1 MAQNTP
7 WGTLDRISGE
17 KHAIQSM
24 PASIDLVKDETS
36 LGRSSASDFKI
47 AHGSISGCH
56 CKIVRSGSN
65 FYVFDTSSNGTYVN
79 DHIIGKGLRRPLTDG
94 SIIHLLFIDAENELN
109 ISYRFNMICDEN
121 TPSKDYYI
129 GEVLGTGNFA
139 VVKKLTDKKTG
150 EEFALKVIDKKKFLM
165 QNGTNRQ
172 NALMDEVKILQRISH
187 PNCIKIFKVYDT
199 DETLYLVLEIVTGGE
214 LFDSIVQKGSFSE
227 EESKVLF
234 RQMLEATGYLHS
246 LGIAHR
252 DLKPENILLKDKT
265 SNIIKITDFGL
276 SRIVDSATFMKTMCG
291 TPQYVAPEIL
301 LSQNTSGYGLACD
314 LWSLGV
320 ILYVMLAGYPPFNES
335 NGNIFEQI
343 KEADFV
349 FHTDYWA
356 DKSDTVKDL
365 ITLLLNPDP
374 TTRLSTEDALNH
386 EWFRGETDEEGFLT
400 PTTTSIKRK
409 RSDSQSPKKPVKKQ
423 RTE

>member
-1 MAQNTP
+1 
-7 WGTLDRISGE
+7 
-17 KHAIQSM
+17 
-24 PASIDLVKDETS
+24 
-36 LGRSSASDFKI
+36 
-47 AHGSISGCH
+47 
-56 CKIVRSGSN
+56 
-65 FYVFDTSSNGTYVN
+65 
-79 DHIIGKGLRRPLTDG
+79 
-94 SIIHLLFIDAENELN
+94 
-109 ISYRFNMICDEN
+109 
-121 TPSKDYYI
+121 
-129 GEVLGTGNFA
+129 
-139 VVKKLTDKKTG
+139 
-150 EEFALKVIDKKKFLM
+150 M